1 MTFYSMLV
9 SLTRIFLPFHER
21 YLRQAG
27 HVHYNEIMLA
37 MLYWYSVRVCC
48 LVVLFQDAV
57 MVSKQTRLGEMS
69 YLIETHVWAG
79 TKKKIL
85 CHRNSR
91 KRGKTEMI

>member
-1 MTFYSMLV
+1 
-9 SLTRIFLPFHER
+9 
-21 YLRQAG
+21 
-27 HVHYNEIMLA
+27 
-37 MLYWYSVRVCC
+37 
-48 LVVLFQDAV
+48 
-57 MVSKQTRLGEMS
+57 MVSKQTKLGEMS